1 MTSVSKVSAFPK
13 SVKAGI
19 PKVGKCPNGWVQQP
33 LAMHLVENLRPVDL
47 RNSENYDLVTVKR
60 SRGGVVK
67 RERLTGAQI
76 SVKSQFRVEAGD
88 FLISKRQ
95 IVHGACG
102 LVPPELAGS
111 IVSNEYSIL
120 GAKPSIDLR
129 FLSYLAHSPYFQ
141 QTCFHSS
148 IGVHVE
154 KMIFRLDQWLA
165 WKFNLPPIAEQR
177 RIAELLS
184 TWDSA
189 IETVEALIVTARVQ
203 KQALIQSLLTGKKR
217 LPGFSG
223 KWTDWSFGDFAT
235 TAKAKVEP
243 AGLPSHIQ
251 GIELEHIEAETGRLL
266 GTCRANAQTSLK
278 TPFSAQNVLYGKLR
292 PYLRKFVKPGFSG
305 VCSTEIW
312 VLAAKAELCCPEFL
326 HLIVQTS
333 AFGGAV
339 DVSSG
344 SKMPRADWGLV
355 SETVFA
361 LPPLDEQKALADVI
375 GDADRVAT
383 AFENQLAALRQE
395 KFALMEQL
403 LTGKRRV
410 KVEFEGKTC

>member
-1 MTSVSKVSAFPK
+1 MTSVSKSSAFPK

-19 PKVGKCPNGWVQQP
+19 PKLGVRPAGWAREP
-33 LAMHLVENLRPVDL
+33 LAKHLVENLRPVEL
-47 RNSENYDLVTVKR
+47 RDNATYDLVTVKR

-67 RERLTGAQI
+67 RERLKGADI

-120 GAKPSIDLR
+120 GAKPTIDLN
-129 FLSYLAHSPYFQ
+129 FLNYLAHSIYFQ

-154 KMIFRLDQWLA
+154 KMIFKLDQWLA
-165 WKFNLPPIAEQR
+165 WEFDLPPIGEQR
-177 RIAELLS
+177 RIAEILS
-184 TWDSA
+184 TWDRA
-189 IETVEALIVTARVQ
+189 IETVDALIVNARAQ
-203 KQALIQSLLTGKKR
+203 KKALMQSLLTGKKR

-223 KWTDWSFGDFAT
+223 DWLYRPFGDIAEPVRT
-235 TAKAKVEP
+235 KVEP
-243 AGLPSHIQ
+243 VGLPDDVR
-251 GIELEHIEAETGRLL
+251 GIELEHIESETGRLL
-266 GTCRANAQTSLK
+266 GTCRANAQASLK
-278 TPFSAQNVLYGKLR
+278 TPFSPANVLYGKLR
-292 PYLRKFVKPGFSG
+292 PYLRKFLQPDFAG

-312 VLAAKAELCCPEFL
+312 VLAAKPEHSTPEFL
-326 HLIVQTS
+326 HLLVQSPTFVS
-333 AFGGAV
+333 AI

-344 SKMPRADWGLV
+344 SKMPRGDWGIV
-355 SETVFA
+355 RDTIFA
-361 LPPLDEQKALADVI
+361 VPSLEEQEAI
-375 GDADRVAT
+375 SRIIRDADARAAAYET
-383 AFENQLAALRQE
+383 QLAALRQE
-395 KFALMEQL
+395 KSALMQQL

-410 KVEFEGKTC
+410 KVDQREAA